1 MASEARPS
9 IVEVREDGLPRF
21 APSDGIFIM
30 SCSMSRLR
38 LKLNRADFALDVDL
52 ELPGQG
58 ITVLFG
64 VSGSGKTSLLRCVA
78 GLERTPGAR
87 VAIAGETWQDDDAGV
102 YLPTWQRPLGYVFQE
117 ASLFEHLNVRGNLQF
132 GLKRAQGADA
142 SALSAAIDLLG
153 IGALLERKTSQL
165 SGGERQRVAI
175 ARALATQPR
184 LLLLD
189 EPLAALDHAR
199 RQDILPWLER
209 LRDELKIPMLYVT
222 HSSDEVA
229 RLADT
234 LVVLD
239 AGRVKACGPVAE
251 VLAGLDSPVVLGDDA
266 GALLSARI
274 EALDARWQLVQLN
287 FNGGSLWVRDTGLPL
302 GRQVRV
308 RVLARDVSIA
318 LDKPS
323 QTSIQ
328 NLLPCVVQAIGPDAH
343 ASQTLIQL
351 QCGQSVLLA
360 RVTARAVHELQL
372 APGMQVWAQVKS
384 VALVE

>member
-1 MASEARPS
+1 MSAVQRSHIRLQLARQ
-9 IVEVREDGLPRF
+9 G
-21 APSDGIFIM
+21 
-30 SCSMSRLR
+30 
-38 LKLNRADFALDVDL
+38 FALDVDL
-52 ELPGQG
+52 DLPGDG

-64 VSGSGKTSLLRCVA
+64 ASGSGKTSLLRCVA
-78 GLERTPGAR
+78 GLEHTPGAR
-87 VAIAGETWQDDDAGV
+87 VSIAGETWQDDTSGI

-117 ASLFEHLNVRGNLQF
+117 ASLFAHLNVRKNLQF
-132 GLKRAQGADA
+132 GLKRSQSPTNAA
-142 SALSAAIDLLG
+142 ALDAAINLLG
-153 IGALLERKTSQL
+153 IGGLLDRSTGQL

-189 EPLAALDHAR
+189 EPLASLDQAR

-239 AGRVKACGPVAE
+239 AGKVKACGPVAE
-251 VLAGLDSPVVLGDDA
+251 VLAATDATTVLGDDT
-266 GALLSARI
+266 GALLDATVAERDAQWHMARL
-274 EALDARWQLVQLN
+274 AFD
-287 FNGGSLWVRDTGLPL
+287 GGSLWLRDTGLAL
-302 GRQVRV
+302 GRTVRV

-318 LDKPS
+318 TQEPQ

-328 NLLPCVVQAIGPDAH
+328 NLLPCTVQSIAADTHPSQALVRMACGDSVV
-343 ASQTLIQL
+343 
-351 QCGQSVLLA
+351 LA
-360 RVTARAVHELQL
+360 RITARAVDALQL
-372 APGMQVWAQVKS
+372 KPGMAVWAQVKS
-384 VALVE
+384 AALVE